1 MVHQP
6 TAEHIQNEAARKAS
20 SVSTAAARGTAGSL
34 TAKLQD
40 AAARVAAM
48 HAKVSFK
55 TKPLHDARHQKYRSF
70 MAYQK
75 QFLSADALTAEALQD
90 ARIDSD
96 HVKAFAES
104 EGESDASAR
113 SWKPPGTKFV

>member
-1 MVHQP
+1 MYDFRP
-6 TAEHIQNEAARKAS
+6 ADGTPKPDLYRDLLAA
-20 SVSTAAARGTAGSL
+20 
-34 TAKLQD
+34 
-40 AAARVAAM
+40 
-48 HAKVSFK
+48 
-55 TKPLHDARHQKYRSF
+55 
-70 MAYQK
+70 
-75 QFLSADALTAEALQD
+75 ADALTAEALQD